1 MNAISDPT
9 TSVHRYAEIARRLIA
24 RYGYPDWRPNLPPV
38 DELVDTILSQNTTD
52 SSRDKAFDQLRLRL
66 PTWEAVRDAESEVVI
81 EAIRP
86 AGLSNQKGPH
96 IQAAL
101 RRITEEQGSITLEFL
116 RDMPLDQAKAWL
128 TSLDGVGPKTA
139 AIVLL
144 FSMGRPAFPVDT
156 HVHRVTKRLGLIG
169 KNVSASHAHDLLAEI
184 VPANTYYAAHLNFIR
199 HGRQVCHARQ
209 PMCSEC
215 PLTDLC
221 DFYQEHVGH
230 EPLKGL
236 IEP

>member
-1 MNAISDPT
+1 MNATHEPLST
-9 TSVHRYAEIARRLIA
+9 VNRYAEIARRLIA
-24 RYGYPDWRPNLPPV
+24 CYGYPDWRPNLPPV

-52 SSRDKAFDQLRLRL
+52 ASRDKAFDQLRLRL
-66 PTWEAVRDAESEVVI
+66 PTWEAVRDAAPEVVI
-81 EAIRP
+81 DAVRP

-144 FSMGRPAFPVDT
+144 FSMGRPVFPVDT

-169 KNVSASHAHDLLAEI
+169 ATVSADRAHDLLAAI
-184 VPANTYYAAHLNFIR
+184 VPADTYYAAHLNLIR

-209 PMCSEC
+209 PACSDC

-221 DFYQEHVGH
+221 DFYQEHAGQQAA
-230 EPLKGL
+230 ER
-236 IEP
+236 ID

>member
-1 MNAISDPT
+1 MNAILESPSIAD
-9 TSVHRYAEIARRLIA
+9 RYAEIARRLIT
-24 RYGYPDWRPNLPPV
+24 RYGFPDWRPNLPPV

-52 SSRDKAFDQLRLRL
+52 ASRDKAFDQLRQRL
-66 PTWEAVRDAESEVVI
+66 PTWEAVRDALPELVI
-81 EAIRP
+81 DAIRP

-101 RRITEEQGSITLEFL
+101 RRISEEQGSITLEFL
-116 RDMPLDQAKAWL
+116 RDMPLEQAKAWL

-144 FSMGRPAFPVDT
+144 FSMGRPVFPVDT

-169 KNVSASHAHDLLAEI
+169 ANVTADRAHELLADI
-184 VPANTYYAAHLNFIR
+184 VPSDTYYAAHLNFIR

-209 PMCSEC
+209 PACDDC

-221 DFYQEHVGH
+221 LFYQENAGQQSA
-230 EPLKGL
+230 ER
-236 IEP
+236 ID